1 MKNQTNHFKKS
12 ARECI
17 KVPHKSL
24 YYSNKLLYLNCNWV
38 YAEEGKEIKKYNC
51 NFISGKKF
59 PPYLLNFRF
68 RVPYNNILIK
78 IFELIY
84 IYYFFIL
91 QFVVV
96 MTQVTQMSSG
106 NGTESS
112 GGVQVPTAGDVVTD
126 PQAAITNNIKNLCNE
141 YINAPTICNSN
152 ELMGMLGFFI
162 FSTLISL
169 IFGIFRTCI
178 FRCKTCCIY
187 GTRSSRRK
195 RMEEERQEN
204 DMFEKQ
210 MSSLQMRKQLLT
222 RQQKSLQ
229 ALMQGPQAQ
238 GKGKKKKKKSSKKEP
253 ENLTNVLSV
262 GYMPVSQ

>member
-1 MKNQTNHFKKS
+1 MKNQTDPFEQS
-12 ARECI
+12 AGDCI
-17 KVPHKSL
+17 KLSHKSL
-24 YYSNKLLYLNCNWV
+24 YCSNKLLYLNDNWV
-38 YAEEGKEIKKYNC
+38 YEEEGKEIKKYNS
-51 NFISGKKF
+51 NFISEKF
-59 PPYLLNFRF
+59 LRPYLFNLCLN
-68 RVPYNNILIK
+68 VTYNNILIK

-84 IYYFFIL
+84 IYYLFIL

-96 MTQVTQMSSG
+96 MTQDTKMASQGTVETST
-106 NGTESS
+106 GTEVSTLTN
-112 GGVQVPTAGDVVTD
+112 VLKNPEE
-126 PQAAITNNIKNLCNE
+126 AITDKIKNLCNE
-141 YINAPTICNSN
+141 YIDVPTICNSN

-162 FSTLISL
+162 FSTVISL

-187 GTRSSRRK
+187 GTSSSRRK

-204 DMFEKQ
+204 EMFEKQ

-222 RQQKSLQ
+222 KQQKSLQ

-253 ENLTNVLSV
+253 ENSTNVFGV